1 MALGACREC
10 GHQVSSEAQTCPGC
24 GCTAPYVLCRECGH
38 QVSDEAKPCPSC
50 GCRSPHLTDPQDA
63 ATQAV
68 MDQSEVAPAQKQ
80 DSAPASQ
87 GTQNSASRPLAD
99 FMTPKKKDQEIRVT
113 KKHQNALQSLVI
125 CLAVVD
131 VIGVISFMSSSYPE
145 EISAAVTKMDE
156 LALEAPPSEIA
167 WEFGLSLVGLGVL
180 VVFYWSLWQLYC
192 LNQKGFVKLFWS
204 EVILTVVGLF
214 LSGSWYSSFG
224 QALLGL
230 HYLALGAI
238 FYIGYLSNAYDFA
251 AADTNSNQADEP
263 MAQEI

>member
-1 MALGACREC
+1 
-10 GHQVSSEAQTCPGC
+10 
-24 GCTAPYVLCRECGH
+24 
-38 QVSDEAKPCPSC
+38 
-50 GCRSPHLTDPQDA
+50 
-63 ATQAV
+63 
-68 MDQSEVAPAQKQ
+68 
-80 DSAPASQ
+80 
-87 GTQNSASRPLAD
+87 
-99 FMTPKKKDQEIRVT
+99 MTPKKKDQEIRVT